1 MTDTPTDA
9 PRPDDAQREVRY
21 EHTREF
27 PRILAQHKI
36 SLLVSTYQAGKLV
49 VLGSHE
55 DRLAL
60 SFHSFEQ
67 AMGIAI
73 HRQRIAVG
81 TRSQVWFLRSTPSVA
96 AQVEPPGT
104 HDACYLTRA
113 SHVTED
119 IHGHEMA
126 WCGDQLWLVN
136 TRFSCLCT
144 LDDDYNFLPRWRPP
158 FITALAPEDRCHLN
172 GLAVHQRRPKYVTA
186 HAETDTAAGWRPLKT
201 SSGCVVD
208 VASGQ
213 TVARGFAMP
222 HSPRVHGGRLWLLN
236 SGCGQLVTVR
246 PSDGRVQVVSRQ
258 PGYTRGLSFAGP
270 YAFIGLSKIRET
282 ATFGGVP
289 IAEDRKSL
297 KCGVGIVD
305 LRVGR
310 LVAHFEFHSGVE
322 EIFDVQVLRQA
333 SHPYFSGPFT
343 HAEGR
348 APVWVVPQSVDEV
361 PGGRPGDAADP
372 TGAVEQ
378 DASPPPHV
386 PSSALAHYR
395 RGNSWFERDGFA
407 EAAAC
412 FEESLRICPSFAEAH
427 CNLGV
432 TRQFQSRLA
441 DSVASLQRALE
452 LRPDMPA
459 AHFNLAMTSFLM
471 GDIDRGWS
479 EYEWRWKCRHF
490 GTTPGAASQIAPTW
504 NGEPLGGKSILIY
517 GEQGV
522 GDEIMFAS
530 CVPGLL
536 QSSGRVLLAC
546 ELRLTPLFARS
557 FPDATV
563 VSLESLAQPC
573 ERRKLGQVDWQ
584 TAAGSVPRLS
594 RPGEMSPP
602 SRPGF
607 LLADDHTRH
616 VWQQRLQ
623 ELGPGRKIGI
633 SWRGG
638 KDAAEQ
644 RRRSTALEQWEPVL
658 TTPNCC
664 FVNLQHGESQ
674 AEVLDVSSRL
684 GLTIAHCPEV
694 NPIVDLDTFAAQI
707 AALDLVISIDN
718 STMHLAAALG
728 VPTWGLVAFPS
739 ASYWR
744 WFGDGA
750 GSTWYDMLRLWR
762 KRPGESWEALFR
774 QVQAALNKW
783 LACSPK

>member
-1 MTDTPTDA
+1 MPMTATPADA
-9 PRPDDAQREVRY
+9 PRPEDDKREVRY

-27 PRILAQHKI
+27 PRILAQQRL
-36 SLLVSTYQAGKLV
+36 SVLVSTYQAGKLV

-55 DRLAL
+55 NQLSL

-96 AQVEPPGT
+96 SKVEPPGT

-119 IHGHEMA
+119 VHGHEMA
-126 WCGDQLWLVN
+126 WCGDELWLVN

-144 LDDDYNFLPRWRPP
+144 LGNDYNFLPRWRPS
-158 FITALAPEDRCHLN
+158 FISTLAPEDRCHLN
-172 GLAVHQRRPKYVTA
+172 GLAVHQGRPRFVTA
-186 HAETDTAAGWRPLKT
+186 HAETDTPAGWRPVKA
-201 SSGCVVD
+201 SSGCLID

-222 HSPRVHGGRLWLLN
+222 HSPRVHGGHLWLLN

-246 PSDGRVQVVSRQ
+246 PSDGHIQVVSRQ

-282 ATFGGVP
+282 STFDGVP
-289 IAEDRKSL
+289 IAEDREGL

-305 LRVGR
+305 VRIGR

-333 SHPYFSGPFT
+333 MNPYFSGPFT

-348 APVWVVPQSVDEV
+348 TPIWVVPQ
-361 PGGRPGDAADP
+361 PGKEAVGHRAEDAAAP
-372 TGAVEQ
+372 IHAVEQ
-378 DASPPPHV
+378 STATPPNV
-386 PSSALAHYR
+386 PVPALAHYQ

-412 FEESLRICPSFAEAH
+412 FEESIRISPDFAEAH

-432 TRQFQSRLA
+432 TRQFQGQFA
-441 DSVASLQRALE
+441 DSAASLQHALE
-452 LRPDMPA
+452 IRPDLPA
-459 AHFNLAMTSFLM
+459 AHFNLAMTWFLM
-471 GDIDRGWS
+471 GELDRGWS
-479 EYEWRWKCRHF
+479 EYEWRWKCRNF
-490 GTTPGAASQIAPTW
+490 GNRPVAISHLAPAW
-504 NGEPLGGKSILIY
+504 NGEPLSGKSLLVY

-536 QSSGRVLLAC
+536 PSAGRLLLAC
-546 ELRLTPLFARS
+546 EVRLMPLFARS
-557 FPDATV
+557 FPEATIL
-563 VSLESLAQPC
+563 SLESLAYADG
-573 ERRKLGQVDWQ
+573 RSKLGQVDWQ
-584 TAAGSVPRLS
+584 VAAGSVPRLS
-594 RPGEMSPP
+594 PPRPP
-602 SRPGF
+602 RPRTGSGF
-607 LLADDHTRH
+607 LAAAKDARR
-616 VWQQRLQ
+616 VWQERLQ
-623 ELGPGRKIGI
+623 ELGTGRKIGI

-644 RRRSTALEQWEPVL
+644 RHRSIALEQWQPIL
-658 TTPNCC
+658 TTPTCR

-674 AEVLDVSSRL
+674 AEVLDVSSRF
-684 GLTIAHCPEV
+684 GVAIAHYPEI
-694 NPIVDLDTFAAQI
+694 NPIVDLDSFAALI
-707 AALDLVISIDN
+707 SALDLVISVDN
-718 STMHLAAALG
+718 STLHLAAALG

-744 WFGDGA
+744 WFGDGEQSA
-750 GSTWYDMLRLWR
+750 WYDSLRLQR
-762 KRPGESWEALFR
+762 KRAADNWEELLDSVATD
-774 QVQAALNKW
+774 
-783 LACSPK
+783 LAVTGRL